1 MAVSAELVRENAKG
15 SSAPRLGERLVRS
28 GAITEQQLRQAL
40 EVQGRS
46 RGFIGQILVDLG
58 FIRAD
63 VVGRVLARD
72 FGLQYVNLERE
83 TQDPE
88 AVRLVPEHLIR
99 TAQAIPFRRVD
110 DTLHVAMV
118 DPLNVGVIDAIHQQT
133 GLRVTPYLSM
143 ASEVMRAANE
153 HFDAQTRTSEVLQ
166 EMSVETLDAAP
177 SARAQL
183 VAASEAPVVRLV
195 NSLIE
200 SALAARASDIHF
212 EPYESGLRV
221 RFRVDG
227 TLLEQADIPHSQ
239 QAAVL
244 ARLKVLCLMDITE
257 NRRPQDGR
265 MSFNEHGRVFDIR
278 VSSVPAV
285 FGEKIVLRILDK
297 SSVLVPLQR
306 LGFLPE
312 QQHDF
317 EALIHR
323 PHGIVIV
330 VGPTG
335 SGKSTT
341 LYASL
346 NILNDATLNIMTLED
361 PVEYNIQGINQV
373 QVNQRIGLTFAHGLR
388 AFVRQDP
395 DIILVGEI
403 RDGETAEMA
412 VQASLTGHLVLST
425 LHTNSAVGT
434 VARLANLGTNSFLVA
449 QSLAGVVSQR
459 LVAKICSN
467 CSTDYEPGEAV
478 LESVGITPREAREI
492 QFKRGAGCRNC
503 HGTGYMGRQGV
514 FEVMVIGDE
523 LAHLIM
529 SSAPEDELHRAA
541 VRSGMIT
548 LRDCALRTVQAGLT
562 TPGEMGRVVLAKGG

>member
-1 MAVSAELVRENAKG
+1 M
-15 SSAPRLGERLVRS
+15 
-28 GAITEQQLRQAL
+28 
-40 EVQGRS
+40 
-46 RGFIGQILVDLG
+46 
-58 FIRAD
+58 
-63 VVGRVLARD
+63 
-72 FGLQYVNLERE
+72 
-83 TQDPE
+83 
-88 AVRLVPEHLIR
+88 
-99 TAQAIPFRRVD
+99 
-110 DTLHVAMV
+110 
-118 DPLNVGVIDAIHQQT
+118 
-133 GLRVTPYLSM
+133 
-143 ASEVMRAANE
+143 
-153 HFDAQTRTSEVLQ
+153 
-166 EMSVETLDAAP
+166 
-177 SARAQL
+177 
-183 VAASEAPVVRLV
+183 
-195 NSLIE
+195 
-200 SALAARASDIHF
+200 
-212 EPYESGLRV
+212 
-221 RFRVDG
+221 
-227 TLLEQADIPHSQ
+227 EQADIPHSQ

-346 NILNDATLNIMTLED
+346 NILNDATRNIMTLED

-562 TPGEMGRVVLAKGG
+562 TPGEMGRVVLATGG